1 MHVFS
6 CTRIPTEYN
15 ITEVPKCK
23 HCKRIFCLNLYL
35 QLTLKT
41 RISWSLTGS
50 FAYAACCTIDMRRIT
65 STFFFFLNEML
76 LLFLSRSIIWYKG
89 RKIKA
94 NTIKCV
100 TCSSAPSYQIT
111 TRIKTAFLKGSNTLW
126 NPVKFLSHI
135 LQSWSG
141 CFLDLALLCWD
152 THLPTYSLGELWR
165 HLPQC

>member
-1 MHVFS
+1 MQKNILFKF
-6 CTRIPTEYN
+6 IPPTHTKDQNQLEPYWKFCICSLLHNRYEKNN
-15 ITEVPKCK
+15 I
-23 HCKRIFCLNLYL
+23 HI
-35 QLTLKT
+35 
-41 RISWSLTGS
+41 
-50 FAYAACCTIDMRRIT
+50 
-65 STFFFFLNEML
+65 FFFLNEML
-76 LLFLSRSIIWYKG
+76 LLFLCRSIIWYKG